1 MKRDFVIDGQKLKQ
15 LANNFG
21 ITESSCKNLFQI
33 YEASVS
39 KSIKTQYLAH
49 IIRSI
54 ESSMR
59 EMTGNKLFT
68 IKCVPMSM
76 PKNFRNA
83 QGRYNSGFCFII
95 YFNENLQEHEKRNA
109 IAHELGHLF
118 MVEFA
123 NQQFKK
129 TKKIYGVSHNM
140 EPLASLFGVFAIA
153 AKNQFYQNDAP
164 VCIKRITAQGWN
176 GLVNDFL
183 QLYNSKKIYIY
194 S

>member
-1 MKRDFVIDGQKLKQ
+1 MIKDFVVNGQKLKQ

-21 ITESSCKNLFQI
+21 ITESSCKALFEI
-33 YEASVS
+33 YEDSVS
-39 KSIKTQYLAH
+39 KSIKVQYLAH

-59 EMTGNKLFT
+59 EMTRNKLFT

-83 QGRYNSGFCFII
+83 LGRYYSGLCFII

-118 MVEFA
+118 WLEFA

-129 TKKIYGVSHNM
+129 NKQLRKMYGEGHNM

-164 VCIKRITAQGWN
+164 VCITRITAQGWN

-183 QLYNSKKIYIY
+183 QLKK
-194 S
+194 SP